1 MRTLIFI
8 VTIFIAL
15 TSSGQNTLD
24 NRVSSDVCNCMNQT
38 KNLTEDD
45 FLNCFQIAMKKN
57 AELIIKECQTLYN
70 DTSYQTDYKFGQEL
84 YGRISVSMIFSCKS
98 YYKLMD
104 TLRYSAL
111 RGLDKDSVEKV

>member
-1 MRTLIFI
+1 MGFCTGLKEHRISAQQKALYVIGHFMRTLIFL

-70 DTSYQTDYKFGQEL
+70 DTSYQTGYKFGQEL
-84 YGRISVSMIFSCKS
+84 YGRISVSMIF
-98 YYKLMD
+98 
-104 TLRYSAL
+104 
-111 RGLDKDSVEKV
+111 